1 MQADDVRL
9 LKGAAIP
16 TLLVGVVAV
25 AVAALLAAGEG
36 ALGAAIGTFVVCVF
50 FTVGLV
56 VVSFAGRISP
66 VVMMTAAVVSYAV
79 KVLVLMA
86 LLKAFKDV
94 TVFEPKAFGG
104 AAVAAVIAWTVGEM
118 RGFMKLKLLYADP
131 NGESPGPG

>member
-16 TLLVGVVAV
+16 TVLVGAIAA
-25 AVAALLAAGEG
+25 AVAALFAAGEG
-36 ALGAAIGTFVVCVF
+36 ALGAVIGTFVVCAF

-56 VVSFAGRISP
+56 VVSYAGRISP
-66 VVMMTAAVVSYAV
+66 AVMMTAAIVSYAV
-79 KVLVLMA
+79 KVLVVMA
-86 LLKAFKDV
+86 MLKAFRDV
-94 TVFEPKAFGG
+94 TVFEPKAFG
-104 AAVAAVIAWTVGEM
+104 ATAIACVVAWTVGEM